1 MAGQRGI
8 QAQQVLSKKARF
20 QGWRTSDAE
29 EIEQRRRRAVEEA
42 VTIQPLEARQGLFG
56 TFRVSSESGGSY
68 DVEIRSFTDHLNSC
82 GCPDHRVN
90 GLGTCKHVEAVL
102 ADLKTDGNFEP
113 SAREGARRVEIF
125 LDNTAAE
132 PQVRVSWPRR
142 AHQELRGLIDPYF
155 STDGALLADPAAAIP
170 ALARR
175 LETALIDQRRRIR
188 LSRHLLVWA
197 EERGRQSG
205 RQRSREAFLAD
216 VAAGKRTLDLVSHP
230 LYPYQQEGLLFLAF
244 TERALLADQM
254 GLGKTVQAIA
264 ACELLRRLR
273 GVERVLVVSP
283 VSLKAEWE
291 EQIDKFTGL
300 SARIIAG
307 PRAAR
312 LRQYRERS
320 FFYLTNYEQIVSDG
334 PDIQEL
340 LAPDVVILDEAQRIK
355 SWRTKTARAVKR
367 LESRYAFVLTG
378 TPLENRIDDL
388 YSIVQFLDPGVFG
401 PLFRFNRDSYEL
413 DDRGRPVGYQNLGE
427 LHRRL
432 KPILLR
438 RRKEEVED
446 QLPPRTVNTYFV
458 GMEPDQA
465 NRYAGGW
472 ASPGISPR
480 PAPGPA
486 RASAPTRRRS
496 GPSDRPRRGTRRGS
510 PRARR
515 ASGRRGTPSRGCMAC
530 HRASACRPAKAEASR
545 TRPETGAAAA
555 PGPAGVPP

>member
-8 QAQQVLSKKARF
+8 RAQQVFSKKARF

-42 VTIQPLEARQGLFG
+42 VTIQPREARQGLFG
-56 TFRVSSESGGSY
+56 TFRGSSESGGSY

-132 PQVRVSWPRR
+132 PQVRVQWPRR
-142 AHQELRGLIDPYF
+142 AQSTLRDMIDSFF

-170 ALARR
+170 ALVRR
-175 LETALIDQRRRIR
+175 LEAAPIEQRRRVR

-244 TERALLADQM
+244 TERALLADEM

-465 NRYAGGW
+465 NRYAGGVGFAW
-472 ASPGISPR
+472 HIASASSRTSSSIRSHSEKIRTFRPSSARHSPR
-480 PAPGPA
+480 ISSSSPSFGQT
-486 RASAPTRRRS
+486 RHSESRMYGVSQSIRMQASQS
-496 GPSDRPRRGTRRGS
+496 
-510 PRARR
+510 
-515 ASGRRGTPSRGCMAC
+515 
-530 HRASACRPAKAEASR
+530 
-545 TRPETGAAAA
+545 
-555 PGPAGVPP
+555 

>member
-1 MAGQRGI
+1 MAGKREI
-8 QAQQVLSKKARF
+8 QAQQVLSKKTRF

-29 EIEQRRRRAVEEA
+29 EIELRRRRAVEDT

-68 DVEIRSFTDHLNSC
+68 DVEIRSLTERLNSC

-102 ADLKTDGNFEP
+102 EDLKTDGGFER
-113 SAREGARRVEIF
+113 SAREGTRRVEIF
-125 LDNTAAE
+125 LDNTVAE
-132 PQVRVSWPRR
+132 PQVRVRWPPR
-142 AHQELRGLIDPYF
+142 AHPELRDLIDSFF

-175 LETALIDQRRRIR
+175 VEAVPIEQRRRVR

-197 EERGRQSG
+197 EERARQSG
-205 RQRSREAFLAD
+205 RQRSREVFLAD
-216 VAAGKRTLDLVSHP
+216 VAAGKRTLDLVHHP

-244 TERALLADQM
+244 TERALLADEM

-312 LRQYRERS
+312 HRQYRERS

-334 PDIQEL
+334 PDIQRL
-340 LAPDVVILDEAQRIK
+340 VAPEVVIVDEAQRIK
-355 SWRTKTARAVKR
+355 NWRTKTAQAVKR

-388 YSIVQFLDPGVFG
+388 YSIVQFLDPGIFG
-401 PLFRFNRDSYEL
+401 PLFRFNRDFYEL
-413 DDRGRPVGYQNLGE
+413 DDRGRPVSYKNLGE

-432 KPILLR
+432 KPILLAAPQGGGR
-438 RRKEEVED
+438 R
-446 QLPPRTVNTYFV
+446 P
-458 GMEPDQA
+458 
-465 NRYAGGW
+465 
-472 ASPGISPR
+472 
-480 PAPGPA
+480 
-486 RASAPTRRRS
+486 ASAPHGQHLLRRH
-496 GPSDRPRRGTRRGS
+496 GPGAGQPLRGVRRTG
-510 PRARR
+510 
-515 ASGRRGTPSRGCMAC
+515 GTPAG
-530 HRASACRPAKAEASR
+530 P
-545 TRPETGAAAA
+545 GAAAA
-555 PGPAGVPP
+555 PVSGRVRETAALAGLHADAL